1 MNLRKLELKDAPL
14 MLEWMHDKDVI
25 ANMNRDFSSLS
36 IEDCEQFISKSQT
49 YEKNAHMAVV
59 DENDE
64 YLGTVSLKNIDMQK
78 KNAEFAITIRKSAM
92 GKGVSSYAMKEIIR
106 TGIED
111 MKLNCVY
118 WCVSP
123 ENKRAVR
130 FYDKNGYKR
139 IKYQDLGVETDY
151 EKELIEKFI
160 WYCEP

>member
-1 MNLRKLELKDAPL
+1 
-14 MLEWMHDKDVI
+14 
-25 ANMNRDFSSLS
+25 
-36 IEDCEQFISKSQT
+36 
-49 YEKNAHMAVV
+49 
-59 DENDE
+59 
-64 YLGTVSLKNIDMQK
+64 
-78 KNAEFAITIRKSAM
+78 M